1 MSENLLQKDN
11 DEFESEQAKI
21 LIEGW
26 NAEIIVTTFVQLFH
40 TFVSNCNKSIRKFHR
55 LANSIIILDEIQSIP
70 VRYWKLTETLLK
82 EISEYFNSYIV
93 FVTATHPL
101 IFDKNEIVSIVENE
115 KYFHS
120 LDRITLLPNIE
131 TT

>member
-1 MSENLLQKDN
+1 MSEIYYKKIMMNLNLNKLRL
-11 DEFESEQAKI
+11 

-82 EISEYFNSYIV
+82 EISEYFNTI
-93 FVTATHPL
+93 
-101 IFDKNEIVSIVENE
+101 
-115 KYFHS
+115 
-120 LDRITLLPNIE
+120 
-131 TT
+131 